1 MAKINIL
8 APEVYNRIAAGE
20 VVDRPYSVVKEL
32 VENALDAGA
41 TDIEIR
47 IEKGGKSLISVTDN
61 GSGIAPD
68 DLQSVFLPHATSKI
82 ATAADL
88 ESISTLGF
96 RGEAVASISAVSNM
110 RYTSRCAG
118 GKCYTV
124 ACSGGAAGPAEE
136 CAGGETGTSAEVTDL
151 FFHTPVRLKFL
162 KSDKA
167 EEGDITACV
176 NRFILSCP
184 DVSFR
189 YFADGR
195 LVSQSFGEGEEAA
208 LAAVY
213 GPGILKNVFR
223 IDAVRRGIGIRG
235 YISDQ
240 NFFKPNRSYQ
250 SVFLNG
256 RYIVNST
263 VSAAVT
269 NAYASYTMKRQ
280 YPFYVLHITMPA
292 DSVDVNVHPNKTDVR
307 FSDANAVYG
316 CVYTVLSGAL
326 DGSPAA
332 LKYTTSFRGEEQA
345 ETRPDTRSDARPK
358 SPPDARTEARTEA
371 RQNARQDM
379 PPEEPREYFSAPDP
393 FPAAAYDA
401 ATRTGTGAR
410 PAETEASHAIAAG
423 GGEAGPARPE
433 GAAFPEEEPRW
444 ERGGRQT
451 RIDADSC
458 VYKGNMF
465 NTFLIYELGDSVYIV
480 DQHAAHERLIFNR
493 LNEKMERRKVVSQP
507 MLLPYELNVT
517 PDEAVFLEG
526 VLPTLREI
534 GFDVSKTG
542 EARFSVYAV
551 PADLQFISL
560 PEFFADV
567 LRDISG
573 LRGIELKEVLRDRL
587 ATMACKAAVKGGMSL
602 TEEEVRS
609 LIREMDG
616 DTAMKCPHGRPAVVK
631 MTKYEIEK
639 MFKRIV

>member
-8 APEVYNRIAAGE
+8 TPEVYNRIAAGE

-32 VENALDAGA
+32 TENALDAGA

-61 GSGIAPD
+61 GCGIAPD
-68 DLQSVFLPHATSKI
+68 DLERVFLPHATSKI

-124 ACSGGAAGPAEE
+124 SCSGGVSGPAEE
-136 CAGGETGTSAEVTDL
+136 CAGGETGTAAEVTDL

-184 DVSFR
+184 GVSFR

-223 IDAVRRGIGIRG
+223 IDTVRRGIGIRG

-256 RYIVNST
+256 RHIVNST
-263 VSAAVT
+263 ISAAVT

-280 YPFYVLHITMPA
+280 YPFYVLHISMPA

-332 LKYTTSFRGEEQA
+332 LKYTTSFREEPPQ
-345 ETRPDTRSDARPK
+345 ETSPDTRQEMIL
-358 SPPDARTEARTEA
+358 EARLETPQET
-371 RQNARQDM
+371 RQETTPRALPDR
-379 PPEEPREYFSAPDP
+379 PRTSYAAEPEP
-393 FPAAAYDA
+393 FLPAADA
-401 ATRTGTGAR
+401 AAPRSR
-410 PAETEASHAIAAG
+410 AETEEDA
-423 GGEAGPARPE
+423 EDGPARP
-433 GAAFPEEEPRW
+433 GASAFPAEEPVA
-444 ERGGRQT
+444 RGGRQT

-458 VYKGNMF
+458 TYKGNMF
-465 NTFLIYELGDSVYIV
+465 NTFLIYELGDCVYIV

-507 MLLPYELNVT
+507 MLLPYELSVT

-534 GFDVSKTG
+534 GFDISKTG

-560 PEFFADV
+560 QEFFSDV

-587 ATMACKAAVKGGMSL
+587 AMMACKAAVKGGMSL

-616 DTAMKCPHGRPAVVK
+616 DTAMKCPHGRPAVVR